1 MSQKI
6 KTSVEIDG
14 SLSASQIPNAA
25 TDTDKF
31 LVSDSGVVKY
41 RTGSQI
47 LTDLGISPGTASHI
61 EHPVKAGVA
70 ITKGQAVYVT
80 SADGTNMVVG
90 LASNSAEATSSKT
103 MGLLDNTVSVNGF
116 ANVITEGLLAGL
128 DTSTAI
134 VGDPVWLGTNGNL
147 IYGLANKPY
156 APSHLVFIGIVTRVN
171 ANNGEIFV
179 KVQNGFELDELHDVD
194 LHTTTPINGHL
205 LGYNGTLWVN
215 KTIAGWLGYTP
226 ADAARTIST
235 TSPLSGG
242 GDLSANRTLSI
253 AQATAAASG
262 YLSSIDWNTFNNK
275 QNALGY
281 TAANDANVVHLTGA
295 ETITGTKSFNSTTG
309 IGIRSNNSGSGYGF
323 YGDNSSTGIGAYVA
337 NSGQGKGF
345 VVANVLN
352 SFGNPFESIYNG
364 VSNFSVSYLGNILG
378 NSFIKNGGTSSQ
390 FLKADGS
397 VDSNTYALNSGV
409 VHTTGNESISG
420 TKTFNVSTAI
430 SAIEIANTGG
440 RALRINN
447 SAGSLYGLLINND
460 TGVTTSPIT
469 IQKNGVNVFLIN
481 DAGIASN
488 SNGILVSGTGTTN
501 YIPKF
506 TGANALGNSL
516 IYDNGTNVGIGT
528 TSPNNLLTLNSS
540 GAAGNST
547 SIGLF
552 STFSQSTNRN
562 WSIGLNLYA
571 YGDFAI
577 RTGST
582 LNGNPD
588 TTRFLIN
595 PSGNVGIGTTSP
607 SEKLEVQ
614 SGAASAKIKVSNSGG
629 GYATLEC
636 SSNASSVAQLSFTN
650 QLSLIGGNVGIGTTA
665 PSQKLTIG
673 DGIGTGNQYLRVN
686 SSVTDIYIGQSGSG
700 LFGLAANSAGNIGS
714 DSTSYPFA
722 IGTIQGQP
730 LIFGT
735 NNTERMRITSGGNFL
750 IGTTSGTGK
759 MRIDADGSVQDIL
772 QLRTLYASTGSRLI
786 SFMNSGGSEIGSVIQ
801 NTGST
806 VSYNVTS
813 DYRLKEDLKPING
826 IDLISKINIYDY
838 KWKGYNDRSYGV
850 L

>member
-14 SLSASQIPNAA
+14 SLSASQIPNA
-25 TDTDKF
+25 TVDTDKF
-31 LVSDSGVVKY
+31 LVSDGGVVKH
-41 RTGSQI
+41 RTGTQLIS
-47 LTDLGISPGTASHI
+47 DLGITLDTATKLQHQ
-61 EHPVKAGVA
+61 VKAGVA
-70 ITKGQAVYVT
+70 INKGQAVYVT
-80 SADGTNMVVG
+80 DANGTDMVVG

-103 MGLLDNTVSVNGF
+103 MGLLDNTVSTNGF

-128 DTSTAI
+128 DTSTATI
-134 VGDPVWLGTNGNL
+134 GNPVWLGTNGNL

-171 ANNGEIFV
+171 SNNGEIFV

-215 KTIAGWLGYTP
+215 KTIAGWLGFTP
-226 ADAARTIST
+226 A
-235 TSPLSGG
+235 
-242 GDLSANRTLSI
+242 
-253 AQATAAASG
+253 
-262 YLSSIDWNTFNNK
+262 
-275 QNALGY
+275 
-281 TAANDANVVHLTGA
+281 NDSNVVHLTGNETISGNKTFTNVIVGNSGFDSLSSYPVRLYNSGNTQYFNLLTNSSNNLIFNYGGGSTLFSLSA
-295 ETITGTKSFNSTTG
+295 AGNGTFTGTITG
-309 IGIRSNNSGSGYGF
+309 
-323 YGDNSSTGIGAYVA
+323 
-337 NSGQGKGF
+337 
-345 VVANVLN
+345 N
-352 SFGNPFESIYNG
+352 SFYKS
-364 VSNFSVSYLGNILG
+364 
-378 NSFIKNGGTSSQ
+378 GGTSSQ

-516 IYDNGTNVGIGT
+516 IYDNGTNVLLGSTTTLGLGNVNFLVKQTTALDYEGISVLASTNNNFIALAHTGSIARISSNYGNLGSYTPLALT
-528 TSPNNLLTLNSS
+528 TGGIDRMYITSS
-540 GAAGNST
+540 GS
-547 SIGLF
+547 
-552 STFSQSTNRN
+552 
-562 WSIGLNLYA
+562 
-571 YGDFAI
+571 
-577 RTGST
+577 
-582 LNGNPD
+582 
-588 TTRFLIN
+588 
-595 PSGNVGIGTTSP
+595 VGIGTTSP
-607 SEKLEVQ
+607 SVKLDVAGDIRNVN
-614 SGAASAKIKVSNSGG
+614 SDFLSYNSANNTYSRYGFNSYYPSGG
-629 GYATLEC
+629 FNITNDG
-636 SSNASSVAQLSFTN
+636 SF
-650 QLSLIGGNVGIGTTA
+650 
-665 PSQKLTIG
+665 PLT
-673 DGIGTGNQYLRVN
+673 
-686 SSVTDIYIGQSGSG
+686 
-700 LFGLAANSAGNIGS
+700 
-714 DSTSYPFA
+714 
-722 IGTIQGQP
+722 
-730 LIFGT
+730 FGT
-735 NNTERMRITSGGNFL
+735 NATERMRITSGGNVL

-786 SFMNSGGSEIGSVIQ
+786 SFVNSGGSEIGSITQ

-850 L
+850 LAHELQDIVPSVVTGEKDGKNMQQVDYSKLVPILVQAIKELKLEIETLKNK